1 MACLLVLLLHSWT
14 IIPLDV
20 IGDTGPLLGLFKSGN
35 LGVTLFLVLG
45 GFLVTHKLL
54 GEIDRHGTIT
64 VDRFW
69 MRRLVRLGSQLYP
82 LLLVMLV
89 VSWFDHWDR
98 WTAHQHQ
105 RSLLAAGT
113 FTLNWSLIDDPTSHR
128 DDIGHL
134 WYLSV
139 EQQFYVA
146 WIFVLAWFGR
156 FRGVLMAGLAAATV
170 AVFVWRFHVLD
181 VAGPGTASLRTTTR
195 IDGLLLGAL
204 AALALPHLRRFGTVA
219 AAVTLPC
226 LVTLGLLVLYS
237 PELDPYAFLKAQGI
251 VFALVATL
259 LVLAIAIAD
268 DSNGLTERLLSLRP
282 LVFLGRISFPLYLWH
297 FPVWWSSSRW
307 AFFID
312 WRIRAVASVIVL
324 SAIVFV
330 MHRFVERPVTRWL
343 AQVRDTGPTPDT
355 RMVPAA

>member
-1 MACLLVLLLHSWT
+1 VLLLHSWT
-14 IIPLDV
+14 IIPLPEIDK
-20 IGDTGPLLGLFKSGN
+20 TGPLLGLFKSGN

-45 GFLVTHKLL
+45 GFLVTRKLL
-54 GEIDRHGTIT
+54 GEIDRNGTIT

-89 VSWFDHWDR
+89 VSWVDHWDK

-156 FRGVLMAGLAAATV
+156 FRRWLMAGLAVATV

-181 VAGPGTASLRTTTR
+181 VAGAGTASLRTTTR
-195 IDGLLLGAL
+195 IDGVLLGAL
-204 AALALPHLRRFGTVA
+204 AALVLPHVHRFASVA
-219 AAVTLPC
+219 AAIAFPC
-226 LVTLGLLVLYS
+226 LVTLVLLVLYS
-237 PELDPYAFLKAQGI
+237 PELDPYAFLETQGI
-251 VFALVATL
+251 VFALVATI
-259 LVLAIAIAD
+259 LVLAITVAND
-268 DSNGLTERLLSLRP
+268 PNGLTERLLGSRP
-282 LVFLGRISFPLYLWH
+282 LVFVGRISFPLYLWH

-324 SAIVFV
+324 SAIVYV
-330 MHRFVERPVTRWL
+330 MHQFVERPVARWL
-343 AQVRDTGPTPDT
+343 AQVRDADPAPDT